1 DWDRK
6 YPHDD
11 TLESVLGSITSQNEG
26 IPSEKVDEFLARGY
40 NRNDRVGRSGLEE
53 EYESLLQ
60 GRKEQKEYMTNRENE
75 VTDSSVAVEGERGK
89 DLVLSVDIDFQKKV
103 DNIVRD
109 ELGKVIKKHP
119 HDNRFTEDATAV
131 VMNPQT
137 GELLAV
143 SGQHY

>member
-1 DWDRK
+1 
-6 YPHDD
+6 
-11 TLESVLGSITSQNEG
+11 
-26 IPSEKVDEFLARGY
+26 
-40 NRNDRVGRSGLEE
+40 RNDRVGRSGLEE

-119 HDNRFTEDATAV
+119 HENRFTEDATAV
-131 VMNPQT
+131 VMNPKT

-143 SGQHY
+143 SGQHYDRDKNKFYNQSNQALNNQNEIGSAVKGATVL